1 LTAMRL
7 QLNLIPAIAYALVTL
22 FFNMGE
28 QTSEVERPAEKQQL
42 VSSQAKHQE
51 IDNLHRYVLV
61 AKNGQVIL
69 SSGSENAALI
79 WKIPYAIAKQ
89 VN

>member
-1 LTAMRL
+1 MRL
-7 QLNLIPAIAYALVTL
+7 QVNLIPAIAYALVTL
-22 FFNMGE
+22 FFNIAE
-28 QTSEVERPAEKQQL
+28 PTSEVEHPAKKQQL
-42 VSSQAKHQE
+42 VSSQDKHLL
-51 IDNLHRYVLV
+51 IDNHHHYFML

-69 SSGSENAALI
+69 SNGFENAAMI

>member
-1 LTAMRL
+1 MRL
-7 QLNLIPAIAYALVTL
+7 QVNLIPAIAYALVTM
-22 FFNMGE
+22 FFNIAE
-28 QTSEVERPAEKQQL
+28 PTSEVEHPAKKQQL

-51 IDNLHRYVLV
+51 IDNHHQYFML
-61 AKNGQVIL
+61 AKNGQVSL
-69 SSGSENAALI
+69 SSGFENAALI

>member
-1 LTAMRL
+1 MRL
-7 QLNLIPAIAYALVTL
+7 QVNLIPAIAYALVNL
-22 FFNMGE
+22 FFNIAE
-28 QTSEVERPAEKQQL
+28 PTSEVNHPEKKQQL

-51 IDNLHRYVLV
+51 TDNHHRYFML
-61 AKNGQVIL
+61 AKNGQVSL
-69 SSGSENAALI
+69 SSGFENASLV